1 MITSNKVVKWK
12 KWRKQ
17 TGDEGSPES
26 SIETCRQWFLTP
38 GSTHGISFNT
48 FQNPLFP
55 WHSVATRS
63 FKGRIFE
70 AFQRLYA
77 SNMDYIIENL
87 HVQYNIIYNH
97 IIFVYSNSFHVSPK
111 MTSDI
116 LPIIPHS
123 SAFGCH
129 FIWKEKV
136 WHLPCLL
143 LQFSIDFRERC
154 HGIRRST

>member
-97 IIFVYSNSFHVSPK
+97 IILFTVILFMSLQRWHRTFCQSFHTPPPLDAISFEK
-111 MTSDI
+111 KKSDTS
-116 LPIIPHS
+116 L
-123 SAFGCH
+123 AFCCN
-129 FIWKEKV
+129 F
-136 WHLPCLL
+136 LL
-143 LQFSIDFRERC
+143 ISGRDAT
-154 HGIRRST
+154 G